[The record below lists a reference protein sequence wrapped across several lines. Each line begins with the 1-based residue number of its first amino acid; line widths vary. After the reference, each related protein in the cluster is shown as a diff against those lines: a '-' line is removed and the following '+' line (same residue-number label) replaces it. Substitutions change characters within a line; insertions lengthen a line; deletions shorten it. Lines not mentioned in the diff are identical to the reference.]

1 MNEKTNTGIV
11 VIIPA
16 RYAST
21 RFPGKPLAIVQGKT
35 MIQRVYEQA
44 CQATLPD
51 TVAIA
56 TDDERI
62 FEHALSFGAPVFM
75 TAPELPSGT
84 DRCAAVAARFP
95 DATHIINVQGDEPF
109 VQPEQIDLLA
119 SVLMSHP
126 EREIATLAKRID
138 DPELLFNPNI
148 VKVVFSVKNEA
159 LYFSRH
165 PVPFVRGAEP
175 GKWLEKQAFFKHIGL
190 YAFKREVLLALSSLA
205 PASLEQAESLE
216 QLRWLENGYHIAVGI
231 TDIET
236 AGIDTPEDLERINH
250 RRQGTK

>member
-1 MNEKTNTGIV
+1 MNEKTDTGIV
-11 VIIPA
+11 VVIPA

-44 CQATLPD
+44 SKASMPD
-51 TVAIA
+51 QVAIA

-62 FEHALSFGAPVFM
+62 FEHALSFGATVFM
-75 TAPELPSGT
+75 TDPELPSGT
-84 DRCAAVAARFP
+84 DRCAAAAAHYPGASF
-95 DATHIINVQGDEPF
+95 IINVQGDEPF

-119 SVLMSHP
+119 SVLMNHP
-126 EREIATLAKRID
+126 QREIATLARRID
-138 DPELLFNPNI
+138 NPDLLFNPNV
-148 VKVVFSVKNEA
+148 VKVVFSLKNEA

-175 GKWLEKQAFFKHIGL
+175 EKWLEKQVFFKHIGL
-190 YAFKREVLLALSSLA
+190 YAFKKDTLLELSRLA

-216 QLRWLENGYHIAVGI
+216 QLRWLENGYGIAVGI

-236 AGIDTPEDLERINH
+236 TGIDTPEDLERVNSE
-250 RRQGTK
+250 QFGTK